1 MTGLR
6 AFTIATA
13 PIPFR
18 TSFAHASAVRSRAEN
33 VLVVVEDEEGLVG
46 IGEGCPRPY
55 VTGETYETARA
66 FLEEHRASLMGVS
79 DLTALRNW
87 IAAHQ
92 DEIDAAPSAFCA
104 AELALLDLL
113 GQRFGQTFEGL
124 LGIELARTLSIS
136 AVYGASGDFKF
147 ALQEKA
153 FGAFGLR
160 DSKMKL
166 SGSPGR
172 DRARVSRLAR
182 RGPLR
187 LDANNMF
194 ATAADAIE
202 ALGPMR
208 SAAWAVE
215 EPVSARDWLALERIA
230 DETGLAVIADES
242 LTTLADLHA
251 MPTGFVPNLRV
262 SKLGG
267 LIRSLQVLGEVIKQG
282 RRVIVGAQVGETSIL
297 ARAGVTLASAAG
309 PHLAACEIGYG
320 PWLLRRDVATPSLGF
335 GWQGV
340 LRSKNIAAQPGAGL
354 SYNRAMVLDP
364 PEARSILDA

>member
-6 AFTIATA
+6 AFTITTA

-18 TSFAHASAVRSRAEN
+18 TSFAHASAIRSRAEN
-33 VLVVVEDEEGLVG
+33 VLVVAEDEEGRVG

-55 VTGETYETARA
+55 VTGETCETAQA
-66 FLEEHRASLMGVS
+66 FLEAHRASLMGVA
-79 DLTALRNW
+79 DLAALRNW

-92 DEIDAAPSAFCA
+92 EEIDASPSAFCA
-104 AELALLDLL
+104 AELALMDLL
-113 GQRFGQTFEGL
+113 GQRCGQSLEGL
-124 LGIELARTLSIS
+124 LGIKLTPTLSIS

-147 ALQEKA
+147 ALQETA

-166 SGSPGR
+166 SGSPRR

-182 RGPLR
+182 RGPVR

-194 ATAADAIE
+194 VTAADAIE

-215 EPVSARDWLALERIA
+215 EPVSARDWPALARIT

-242 LTTLADLHA
+242 LTTLADLRA
-251 MPTGFVPNLRV
+251 MPAGFVPNLRV

-267 LIRSLQVLGEVIKQG
+267 LIRSLHVLDEALKQG

-340 LRSKNIAAQPGAGL
+340 LHAKRVGARPGAGL
-354 SYNRAMVLDP
+354 SYNGEIVVDSLDP
-364 PEARSILDA
+364 TP